1 MFKFKDTNLPYNCRL
16 RDSLTAIYGVGFQ
29 KSSYIC
35 DTLGLGLT
43 YNVNLMNSYF
53 YEAIVV
59 FLKYYYIVDDRLKNI
74 INQHLNFFFENRR
87 IVGLRLSKGLPV
99 RGQRTHT
106 NRQNARNLR
115 PLFFK
120 KSETNTNVIK
130 KVDNKSKKTSKVK
143 TKKK

>member
-1 MFKFKDTNLPYNCRL
+1 MFKFKDTNLPYNRRL

-35 DTLGLGLT
+35 DTLGLGSN

-59 FLKYYYIVDDRLKNI
+59 FLKYYYIVDDRLSSI
-74 INQHLNFFFENRR
+74 INQRLNFFFENRR

-99 RGQRTHT
+99 RGQRTQT
-106 NRQNARNLR
+106 NRQNARNLK
-115 PLFFK
+115 PTFFK
-120 KSETNTNVIK
+120 KLDLNTNVMK
-130 KVDNKSKKTSKVK
+130 KTNMKSKSSR
-143 TKKK
+143 KK

>member
-1 MFKFKDTNLPYNCRL
+1 MFKFKDTNLPFNRRL

-43 YNVNLMNSYF
+43 FNINIMNSYF
-53 YEAIVV
+53 YEVIVT
-59 FLKYYYIVDDRLKNI
+59 FLKYYYILDDRLKSLKS
-74 INQHLNFFFENRR
+74 QRLDFFFENRR
-87 IVGLRLSKGLPV
+87 IVGLRLAKGLPV
-99 RGQRTHT
+99 RGQRTQT

-115 PLFFK
+115 HFFSKSTNIIDLKKTDNKK
-120 KSETNTNVIK
+120 KS
-130 KVDNKSKKTSKVK
+130 